1 MKSHVLR
8 ARSRTEPTMRFVRSI
23 SPFYLRIDES
33 YADNKRKASEEEK
46 ERERERC
53 WGDVVEKKGKKE
65 RQTSRSG
72 QTFWTE
78 PSARDFCK
86 RRDELALDDYF
97 VDLRDWIRVGGCL
110 RVRPGPSFENESPSA
125 RLFIRYDLLAPTA
138 TATPGTRC
146 HEPVR
151 CCRQRSLVPSVPAYP
166 PRKFTATPE
175 EALYLTANNR
185 TIFHVT
191 AFARLATSIRR
202 VCPQLS

>member
-1 MKSHVLR
+1 M
-8 ARSRTEPTMRFVRSI
+8 
-23 SPFYLRIDES
+23 
-33 YADNKRKASEEEK
+33 
-46 ERERERC
+46 
-53 WGDVVEKKGKKE
+53 
-65 RQTSRSG
+65 
-72 QTFWTE
+72 
-78 PSARDFCK
+78 
-86 RRDELALDDYF
+86 
-97 VDLRDWIRVGGCL
+97 

-151 CCRQRSLVPSVPAYP
+151 CRRQRSLVPSVPAYP

-202 VCPQLS
+202 VCPQLLRKVKGNRGCRQVIMAFAVNHECRRIARKDIGLVARH

>member
-1 MKSHVLR
+1 MKSHILR
-8 ARSRTEPTMRFVRSI
+8 ARCRTKPTMRSVRSI

-33 YADNKRKASEEEK
+33 YADNKRKASEEERD
-46 ERERERC
+46 RERKVL
-53 WGDVVEKKGKKE
+53 GDIVEKKGKKE

-151 CCRQRSLVPSVPAYP
+151 RRRRRKRSLVPSVPAYTP
-166 PRKFTATPE
+166 PPLAS
-175 EALYLTANNR
+175 LYCHPRRSSLSNR
-185 TIFHVT
+185 E
-191 AFARLATSIRR
+191 
-202 VCPQLS
+202 